1 MFSISHD
8 DNCSS
13 PNTHD
18 PSSSQIH
25 KNVHQ
30 NLSFEEHAYA
40 LAMIMMMTMMSR
52 VQLCWGL
59 NSVLHLSQ
67 LCPKNLSPNFSS
79 LHCNVIFFI
88 WYWIEMLLHCSAD
101 VQSISLLCTWLCIA
115 LSRTPKAHN
124 GWKYSCWKMVV
135 PMYHPYYCPWEV
147 RLCFDLFIATHY
159 SKHWLF
165 GFHKHFCPPTVC
177 C

>member
-25 KNVHQ
+25 KKIHQ
-30 NLSFEEHAYA
+30 NLSFEEHSYA
-40 LAMIMMMTMMSR
+40 LAMIMMMIMMSR
-52 VQLCWGL
+52 VQLCWCL

-79 LHCNVIFFI
+79 LHCNVHCTL
-88 WYWIEMLLHCSAD
+88 YWIEMLLHCSAD
-101 VQSISLLCTWLCIA
+101 VQSISLLCTWLCIV

-124 GWKYSCWKMVV
+124 GLKKFSCWKVVV
-135 PMYHPYYCPWEV
+135 PYILLPLGSQTQLWSFSTALHC
-147 RLCFDLFIATHY
+147 
-159 SKHWLF
+159 KHWLF
-165 GFHKHFCPPTVC
+165 GFHKHFCLPTVC

>member
-1 MFSISHD
+1 MASEVYLTICSLIDLDNWSTKLRFCTRAISICFLFLTN

-30 NLSFEEHAYA
+30 NLSFEEHAYD

-52 VQLCWGL
+52 VQLCWRL

-79 LHCNVIFFI
+79 LHCNVIFFTLH
-88 WYWIEMLLHCSAD
+88 WIEMLLHCSAD

-124 GWKYSCWKMVV
+124 G
-135 PMYHPYYCPWEV
+135 
-147 RLCFDLFIATHY
+147 
-159 SKHWLF
+159 
-165 GFHKHFCPPTVC
+165 
-177 C
+177 